1 MSKYFIF
8 LQREIRFVNFKKF
21 LQVLNRRHIRVK
33 VMQSI
38 YALHQKNSDDIEKEE
53 KFLLHSID
61 SIQDLYL
68 IMMSSLIEIRKKEVV
83 FLEASSKKHLAS
95 PEEKNPNRKF
105 VNNAV
110 LQLLEVSSSLSIAL
124 EKRKI
129 NNWSMNDDYIL
140 ILLNEIKQSSLYRNY
155 MSSKKRSFEEDK
167 EFVVDMFTE
176 LIAPNE
182 KLYEYLEDNKL
193 TWVDDIPLVNTQIQ
207 KQLKQISEADEFR
220 VAKLYK
226 DQEDKEFVSLLF
238 RKTVLNEVELAKEY
252 IDKTP
257 NWDADRIAEID
268 TIILKMAICEF
279 LKFPSIPIKVTIN
292 EYLELAK
299 EYSTPKSSIFIN
311 GILDNLVKEFQ
322 NENKIQKTGRGLIQN

>member
-1 MSKYFIF
+1 
-8 LQREIRFVNFKKF
+8 
-21 LQVLNRRHIRVK
+21 
-33 VMQSI
+33 MQSI
-38 YALHQKNSDDIEKEE
+38 YALHQKSSDDIEKEE

-61 SIQDLYL
+61 AIQDLYL
-68 IMMSSLIEIRKKEVV
+68 IMLSCLIEIRKKEVI
-83 FLEASSKKHLAS
+83 FLEASSKKHLAT

-110 LQLLEVSSSLSIAL
+110 LQLLEENNSLSIAL

-140 ILLNEIKQSSLYRNY
+140 LLLNEIRQSDLYQKY
-155 MSSKKRSFEEDK
+155 MSTKKSSFQEDK
-167 EFVVDMFTE
+167 DFVIDMFTD

-182 KLYEYLEDNKL
+182 KLYDYLEDNKL
-193 TWVDDIPLVNTQIQ
+193 TWIDDIPLVNTQIL
-207 KQLKQISEADEFR
+207 KQLKQISDKEDFR
-220 VAKLYK
+220 VVKLFK
-226 DQEDKEFVSLLF
+226 DEEDKEFVSLLF
-238 RKTVLNEVELAKEY
+238 RKTVLNEVDLAKEY

-257 NWDADRIAEID
+257 NWDAERIAEID

-279 LKFPSIPIKVTIN
+279 LKFPSIPVKVTIN
-292 EYLELAK
+292 EYLEIAK
-299 EYSTPKSSIFIN
+299 EYSTPKSSLFIN

>member
-1 MSKYFIF
+1 
-8 LQREIRFVNFKKF
+8 
-21 LQVLNRRHIRVK
+21 
-33 VMQSI
+33 MQSI

-68 IMMSSLIEIRKKEVV
+68 IMLSSLIEIRKKEVIY
-83 FLEASSKKHLAS
+83 LEASSKKHLAT

-105 VNNAV
+105 VNNAI
-110 LQLLEVSSSLSIAL
+110 LQLLEESNSLSIAL

-129 NNWSMNDDYIL
+129 TNWAMNDDYIL
-140 ILLNEIKQSSLYRNY
+140 ILLNEIKQSSLYQKY
-155 MSSKKRSFEEDK
+155 MMQKKTSFEEDK
-167 EFVVDMFTE
+167 DFVIDMFSE

-193 TWVDDIPLVNTQIQ
+193 TWIDDIPLVNTQIL
-207 KQLKQISEADEFR
+207 KELKQVVANEEFR
-220 VAKLYK
+220 VTKLYK
-226 DQEDKEFVSLLF
+226 DQEDQEFVSLLF
-238 RKTVLNEVELAKEY
+238 KKTVLNEIDLAKEY

-279 LKFPSIPIKVTIN
+279 LKFPSIPVKVTIN
-292 EYLELAK
+292 EYLEIAK
-299 EYSTPKSSIFIN
+299 EYSTPKSSLFIN

-322 NENKIQKTGRGLIQN
+322 SEEKIKKTGRGLM

>member
-1 MSKYFIF
+1 MHSERVAFVLLIF
-8 LQREIRFVNFKKF
+8 KQF
-21 LQVLNRRHIRVK
+21 LPVLNRRHIRVK

-38 YALHQKNSDDIEKEE
+38 YALHQKNSDDIEKEA

-68 IMMSSLIEIRKKEVV
+68 IMLSSLVEIRKKEVV
-83 FLEASSKKHLAS
+83 FLEASSKKHLAT

-105 VNNAV
+105 VNNSV
-110 LQLLEVSSSLSIAL
+110 LQLLEESSSLSIAL

-129 NNWSMNDDYIL
+129 NNWQMNDDYIL
-140 ILLNEIKQSSLYRNY
+140 ILLNEIKQSELYSNY
-155 MSSKKRSFEEDK
+155 MSTTKSSFEEDK
-167 EFVVDMFTE
+167 GFVVEMFE
-176 LIAPNE
+176 KLIAPNE

-193 TWVDDIPLVNTQIQ
+193 TWVDDIPVVNTQI
-207 KQLKQISEADEFR
+207 LKELKLVSEKSEFR
-220 VAKLYK
+220 ASKLYK

-238 RKTVLNEVELAKEY
+238 NKTVLNEVELAKEY

-257 NWDADRIAEID
+257 NWDAERIAEID

-279 LKFPSIPIKVTIN
+279 LKFPSIPVKVTIN
-292 EYLELAK
+292 EYLEIAK